1 MTRHNKKRN
10 SGLLYELLIR
20 KISRS
25 LVEGDSSAASIS
37 KTIVKKYFS
46 VGSELH
52 KEYRLINA
60 LVNASVGSEIVAA
73 EVLNE
78 ARKASRKFNS
88 KTLKI
93 EKSNLIKEIN
103 HEFGKTDFYT
113 ESVPDYKMYAT
124 ASTVISYWRDEKHL
138 DINTVIDY
146 ERKLLEALSLPRA
159 EISVE
164 EPDPNIDNLVV
175 KVASDKLQ
183 KKYQTKLNESQSEI
197 ISLYAV
203 EADIVKTRQKIQMI
217 KESALEDVRNYTNE
231 KSGNLSEKLSLV
243 SEKINNLET
252 DVVDDD
258 LISRTLEIIE
268 LSEELKGVNNET
280 LS

>member
-103 HEFGKTDFYT
+103 HEFGKMDFYA

-159 EISVE
+159 EINVE

-183 KKYQTKLNESQSEI
+183 KKYQAKLNESQSEI

>member
-25 LVEGDSSAASIS
+25 LVEGDSSSANIS
-37 KTIVKKYFS
+37 KAIVKKYFS
-46 VGSELH
+46 TGSELH

-159 EISVE
+159 EINVE